1 VVADLP
7 RTTRV
12 TRKLAVPQTLIA
24 FAALTLL
31 VSGSSTV
38 RAQDAD
44 EVPAESVDA
53 SPRVYIVSIA
63 RAPELEPAAARVG
76 AAARAALR
84 RVEGVD
90 WQTPDQ
96 RFLGYDG
103 QVAERLVRARQ
114 RLDLG
119 REAYTNLQM
128 GQAIGEL
135 AGAVEDFDAAA
146 VAVEDPADL
155 GQALLL
161 LGAAYQFEGRDRDAA
176 RVFRRL
182 HTQMPTVRPDPNDFN
197 PEIVQK
203 FQAAAPPDAAAGSA
217 TVTVDSDP
225 PGAIVYVDFVPR
237 GLTPATVGGLV
248 SGEHIVRVTRAGA
261 TPFVQPVEVRR
272 GGNGVVNAFIED
284 NAETPGLHDA
294 FESIAE
300 ASVERLDR
308 SGPIAAV
315 ATALQLDKIGVIR
328 VAAGTTE
335 GEVELELLLFDVATG
350 RRLLRGAGEVSIDGT
365 ALEVGV
371 QRLVAGGLEAGLRTQ
386 QTADRERI
394 PARRNPVATP
404 PPTTDEGGGNSVFGK
419 WWFWTAVGGVV
430 VVAVVVAIVV
440 ASSGGAEL
448 GQNPGGQV
456 ILQF

>member
-1 VVADLP
+1 MVADLL

-12 TRKLAVPQTLIA
+12 TRKLAVLRTLMA
-24 FAALTLL
+24 FALLTLFA
-31 VSGSSTV
+31 SGSSMV

-44 EVPAESVDA
+44 EAPAESVNA

-114 RLDLG
+114 RLDIG

-161 LGAAYQFEGRDRDAA
+161 LGAAYQLEGRDRDAA
-176 RVFRRL
+176 RLFRRL

-203 FQAAAPPDAAAGSA
+203 FQAAAPSDAGAGSA

-237 GLTPATVGGLV
+237 GLTPTTVGGLV

-284 NAETPGLHDA
+284 NAETPGLHEA

-350 RRLLRGAGEVSIDGT
+350 RRLLRGAGEVSTDGS

-386 QTADRERI
+386 QTSDRERV
-394 PARRNPVATP
+394 PARRNPVVTP
-404 PPTTDEGGGNSVFGK
+404 PPTTDGGGSVFGK

-430 VVAVVVAIVV
+430 VIAVVVAIVLT
-440 ASSGGAEL
+440 SSGGTEL

>member
-1 VVADLP
+1 
-7 RTTRV
+7 V